1 MPIFVT
7 KTGIMAS
14 EEEEEEKRKESIRI
28 KAQQVVEQ
36 TRLLVNTSDMV
47 ISDYHKDS
55 PKIHGLGTHMRFGKY
70 LNSNLS
76 IKDICDQDPD
86 YLIWLINNI
95 PPFKVT
101 REVVIY
107 LQAIYPNR
115 NFNIPE
121 NKIW

>member
-1 MPIFVT
+1 
-7 KTGIMAS
+7 MAS
-14 EEEEEEKRKESIRI
+14 EEEEKRKESIRI
-28 KAQQVVEQ
+28 KVQQIVEH
-36 TRLLVNTSDMV
+36 TRLLVNTSDTM
-47 ISDYHKDS
+47 ITGSHK
-55 PKIHGLGTHMRFGKY
+55 IQGLGSKMRFGKY

-107 LQAIYPNR
+107 LQTIYPNR

-121 NKIW
+121 NKIG